1 MRQRPEGYIASWM
14 RLKRSHLDL
23 EFWLQNATWAL
34 RNDAFFTFFFTFS
47 SRFSAPRTR
56 RLRATGAMTA
66 RQAPRQAAERF
77 DLISSHLDPLK

>member
-34 RNDAFFTFFFTFS
+34 RNDAFFTFFS
-47 SRFSAPRTR
+47 PSRDDFQLLGLAAFEPRV
-56 RLRATGAMTA
+56 L
-66 RQAPRQAAERF
+66 
-77 DLISSHLDPLK
+77 